1 MNQTIRARQDV
12 GLPRTEMNKISFI
25 SKTYS
30 GLKYTGLI

>member
-25 SKTYS
+25 SFH
-30 GLKYTGLI
+30 LLVRLIQG